1 MILLDQMVYFCPCPG
16 PISHQINVW
25 LLDTVHHKI
34 NEKSALF
41 IWNTN
46 FWWVF
51 LENID
56 INVLFCVENTL
67 SLYFL
72 ENALASP
79 YLNVKKK
86 FYFLWKTDLLLQ
98 IFRPQES
105 KKKKEK
111 ENQETESQDHV
122 GVRPGKGKT
131 ILNWASKFLRY
142 SVPQIY
148 SFIIV

>member
-86 FYFLWKTDLLLQ
+86 TDLLLQ

-105 KKKKEK
+105 KKKKGK
-111 ENQETESQDHV
+111 RQSKNHV

-142 SVPQIY
+142 SAPQIHF
-148 SFIIV
+148 FIIV

>member
-79 YLNVKKK
+79 YLNVKKNST
-86 FYFLWKTDLLLQ
+86 FYERQTCFYRFLGLRSQKK
-98 IFRPQES
+98 R
-105 KKKKEK
+105 KKKIKKQSHKIMLEFALEK
-111 ENQETESQDHV
+111 LKPFWIGH
-122 GVRPGKGKT
+122 
-131 ILNWASKFLRY
+131 LNF
-142 SVPQIY
+142 
-148 SFIIV
+148 